1 MRFPKTF
8 TTMAMI
14 ALGCVVAAP
23 VAARPKTVMIVV
35 DDIPGTETCGLS
47 TGRVE
52 ELMVELMEEE
62 GVSLRDRNP
71 DFIASADVNLVAI
84 PDETGAW
91 SKTCGFRIDIELQL
105 HHEMR
110 LEGVGKFKVISKLCE
125 GGFTGFMSDG
135 NLLFFMQSF
144 RQSFDHCF
152 ERLPPVVARAL

>member
-35 DDIPGTETCGLS
+35 DDIPGTENCGLS

-84 PDETGAW
+84 PDAPGAW
-91 SKTCGFRIDIELQL
+91 SKTCSFRIDIELQL
-105 HHEMR
+105 HHETR
-110 LEGVGKFKVISKLCE
+110 LQGVGKFDVISKLCE

-135 NLLFFMQSF
+135 NLLFFIQSF

-152 ERLPPVVARAL
+152 ERLPPVVARSL